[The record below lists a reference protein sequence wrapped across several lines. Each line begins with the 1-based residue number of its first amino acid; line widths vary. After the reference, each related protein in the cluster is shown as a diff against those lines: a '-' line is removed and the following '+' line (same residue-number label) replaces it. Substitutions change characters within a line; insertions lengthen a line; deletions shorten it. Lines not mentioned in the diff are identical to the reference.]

1 MLARAGRGFDF
12 GIAARRPQGHAR
24 ERQMI
29 NPFRIGSFR
38 LGSFRFGLPLL
49 GVLVLSVLWP
59 EYAPAQNYPM
69 RPITMIVPFAAGGLT
84 DVPARVLAAM
94 LQERIGQ
101 NIVVENKP
109 GGSGTLGGSY
119 AVRAAP
125 DGYTLFANSIADAQ
139 NLYFLPVPYN
149 AIDDFAMIGM
159 IVEGPPLVLIVDA
172 ALPYKSLDELLADA
186 RANPNKI
193 SFGTSGP
200 ATSPAMA
207 LAQLNALGKTAI
219 AGVPFNGSGEAAR
232 NVTASGVQGAF
243 AFYAQAKPLADSGK
257 VRALAIASPQRI
269 ATWPEVPTMQELGFP
284 NFDYRGFVGLA
295 SPAKTPAPIIAYLNK
310 ALNDVVQSQDFK
322 SRMAAL
328 GMTVPAENTP
338 EGLADY
344 MRRETKRQGE
354 LAALTGIKMTTPRRI
369 DQNISSEAD
378 QIGHY
383 WDLAGQ

>member
-1 MLARAGRGFDF
+1 MLICWPVPGGVLTLALRRDGLKVTRA
-12 GIAARRPQGHAR
+12 

-29 NPFRIGSFR
+29 NPFRPV
-38 LGSFRFGLPLL
+38 LPLL
-49 GVLVLSVLWP
+49 GALVLGALWP
-59 EYAPAQNYPM
+59 VQAPAQDYPT
-69 RPITMIVPFAAGGLT
+69 RPITMIVPFAVGGLT

-109 GGSGTLGGSY
+109 RGSGTLGGSY

-172 ALPYKSLDELLADA
+172 ALPYKTLDELLADA
-186 RANPNKI
+186 RANPSKI

-207 LAQLNALGKTAI
+207 TAQLNSLAKTAI

-257 VRALAIASPQRI
+257 VRALAIASPERI
-269 ATWPEVPTMQELGFP
+269 ATWPEVPTMQELGFA

-295 SPAKTPAPIIAYLNK
+295 APAKTPAPIIAYLNK

-328 GMTVPAENTP
+328 GMTVPTENTP
-338 EGLADY
+338 ESLADY
-344 MRRETKRQGE
+344 MRRETKPQGE
-354 LAALTGIKMTTPRRI
+354 LAALTGIKMTAP
-369 DQNISSEAD
+369 AP
-378 QIGHY
+378 H
-383 WDLAGQ
+383 

>member
-1 MLARAGRGFDF
+1 MNRVA
-12 GIAARRPQGHAR
+12 
-24 ERQMI
+24 
-29 NPFRIGSFR
+29 
-38 LGSFRFGLPLL
+38 
-49 GVLVLSVLWP
+49 LSLICALMFSALWP
-59 EYAPAQNYPM
+59 SAAPAQDYPN
-69 RPITMIVPFAAGGLT
+69 RPITMIVPFAVGGLT
-84 DVPARVLAAM
+84 DVPARILAAM
-94 LQERIGQ
+94 LQDRIGQ
-101 NIVVENKP
+101 SIVVENKP
-109 GGSGTLGGSY
+109 GGSGTLGGAL

-172 ALPYKSLDELLADA
+172 GLPYKSLAELIADA
-186 RANPNKI
+186 KANPNKI

-207 LAQLNALGKTAI
+207 LAQLNDLTKTAI

-232 NVTASGVQGAF
+232 NVSPSGVQGAF
-243 AFYAQAKPLADSGK
+243 AFYAQAKPLADAGK
-257 VRALAIASPQRI
+257 VRALAIASPERI
-269 ATWPEVPTMQELGFP
+269 ATWPEVPTMAELGFP

-295 SPAKTPAPIIAYLNK
+295 APAKTPAPIIAYLNK

-328 GMTVPAENTP
+328 GMTVPAEITP

-354 LAALTGIKMTTPRRI
+354 LAALTGIKMTAPK
-369 DQNISSEAD
+369 
-378 QIGHY
+378 
-383 WDLAGQ
+383 